1 MDYLN
6 NSEMNY
12 GTSDKASELLVKK
25 ELIRFLMKLL

>member
-12 GTSDKASELLVKK
+12 GTSDKASEILKK
-25 ELIRFLMKLL
+25 YKEAQSIKV